1 MLGPDEIPRVEDLE
15 SATRSPELAFLSA
28 LIHGH
33 RRDGQCILQTALRVA
48 QTLDESRAA
57 HYVDLVFSAHPVAV
71 RAAMEVVMTI
81 HGREF
86 KSDFMRKLNAE
97 GREEGREEGRALGKR
112 EALESV
118 LAARGIDLSKTAL
131 ERISECVDAEIL
143 GRWVA
148 RAAKATTED
157 DIFADD

>member
-15 SATRSPELAFLSA
+15 S
-28 LIHGH
+28 
-33 RRDGQCILQTALRVA
+33 
-48 QTLDESRAA
+48 
-57 HYVDLVFSAHPVAV
+57 
-71 RAAMEVVMTI
+71 
-81 HGREF
+81 
-86 KSDFMRKLNAE
+86 
-97 GREEGREEGRALGKR
+97 
-112 EALESV
+112 
-118 LAARGIDLSKTAL
+118 AL